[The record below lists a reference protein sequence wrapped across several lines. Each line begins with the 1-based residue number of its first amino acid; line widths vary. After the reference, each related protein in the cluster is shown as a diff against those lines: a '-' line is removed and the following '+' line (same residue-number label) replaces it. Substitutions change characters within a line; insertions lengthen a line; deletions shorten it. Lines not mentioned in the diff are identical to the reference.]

1 MKGQFRE
8 IRPGEVFYRYGSQKI
23 HFVGAVQ
30 GLDEKVYIFWEYLKH
45 KKRRLYSALAEWELE
60 ILWEYL
66 WKTRTK
72 TKKIIY

>member
-1 MKGQFRE
+1 MRGQFRE
-8 IRPGEVFYRYGSQKI
+8 PRPGEVFYRFGVEKI

-66 WKTRTK
+66 WKAKTRRK
-72 TKKIIY
+72 LIY